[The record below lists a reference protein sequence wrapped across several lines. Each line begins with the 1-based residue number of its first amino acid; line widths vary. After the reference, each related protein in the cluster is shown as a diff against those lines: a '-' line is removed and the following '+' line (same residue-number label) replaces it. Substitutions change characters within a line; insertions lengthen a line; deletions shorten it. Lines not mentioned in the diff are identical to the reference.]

1 MGRDVPVAWTK
12 GQPDPNA
19 IKAKLKSSRDVL
31 DLLEEIIQDK
41 KIKASRGH
49 QPDFSDAGWPMKAA
63 DLNGYLRA
71 LEEIEK
77 IIPKS

>member
-1 MGRDVPVAWTK
+1 MERNVPVAWTK
-12 GQPDPNA
+12 GRTDPDA
-19 IKAKLKSSRDVL
+19 IKAKLKSSKDIL
-31 DLLEEIIQDK
+31 DLLKEILQDK
-41 KIKASRGH
+41 KIKASHGV
-49 QPDFSDAGWPMKAA
+49 QPDFLDAGWPMKAA